1 MRMRSSIFTRL
12 QRRLGS
18 IVRERLGTEK
28 ISYAQCGEDLILEYL
43 FASLDT
49 TSVRYIDIGA
59 HHPSYLSNTYL
70 FYRHGGAGVCV
81 EPDPRAIPRFQKLR
95 PRDHCLNVGI
105 GPEPGTAILYVMTTP
120 TLSTFSRDEAERY
133 ASYGTEQIE
142 STLHI
147 PMRNINEVIE
157 TECRGVPDLISI
169 DVEGY
174 DLPILQSLD
183 FGRWRPKVL
192 CVETLTYAENGE
204 GHKLNGTIEF
214 LQSKGYVLYADT
226 YINSIMVD
234 CNIWS
239 RQMALRASLP
249 A

>member
-1 MRMRSSIFTRL
+1 MTSSILTRL
-12 QRRLGS
+12 RRRLGS
-18 IVRERLGTEK
+18 MARERLGTEK

-43 FASLDT
+43 FTSLGK
-49 TSVRYIDIGA
+49 SKIQYFDIGA

-70 FYRHGGAGVCV
+70 FYRQGGSGVCA
-81 EPDPRAIPRFQKLR
+81 EPDALAIPKFQKLR

-120 TLSTFSRDEAERY
+120 TLSTFSHEEAERY
-133 ASYGTEQIE
+133 VSYGTEQIE
-142 STLHI
+142 S
-147 PMRNINEVIE
+147 MRTIQMRTINEVIE
-157 TECRGVPDLISI
+157 TECSGVPDLISI

-192 CVETLTYAENGE
+192 CVETLTYAEDGKAN
-204 GHKLNGTIEF
+204 KLNGTIEF
-214 LQSKGYVLYADT
+214 LQSRGYFLYADT

-239 RQMALRASLP
+239 R
-249 A
+249 

>member
-1 MRMRSSIFTRL
+1 MTSGILTRL
-12 QRRLGS
+12 RRRLGA
-18 IVRERLGTEK
+18 IARERLGTEK

-43 FASLDT
+43 FASLGLST
-49 TSVRYIDIGA
+49 IRYFDIGA

-70 FYRHGGAGVCV
+70 FYQQGGSGVCA
-81 EPDPRAIPRFQKLR
+81 EPDPQAISKFQKLR

-133 ASYGTEQIE
+133 VSYGTERIE
-142 STLHI
+142 SRLTI
-147 PMRNINEVIE
+147 QMRTVNDVIE
-157 TECRGVPDLISI
+157 TECKGVPDLISI

-192 CVETLTYAENGE
+192 CVETLTYAEDGKAE
-204 GHKLNGTIEF
+204 KLNETIKF
-214 LQSKGYVLYADT
+214 LQSMEYVLYADT

-234 CNIWS
+234 GKIWS
-239 RQMALRASLP
+239 Q
-249 A
+249 